1 MPVIR
6 SILLTCI
13 SLAGVCVVNVS
24 AASDSEEEAVV
35 LRKHSD
41 WCFGTDVGAGAIHLE
56 LA

>member
-41 WCFGTDVGAGAIHLE
+41 WCFGTYVGAGAIHLE